1 VKAKFNHCGEKYFQ
15 AAIYITYIHKRMV
28 RNEPLEIRKLQKIKG
43 GSFTLSLPKQ
53 WVEKRRLRSGEQIS
67 VTEEDDGSLRIVPM
81 GASVEKPL
89 EVALALESFPN
100 LQALEYYVA
109 TYYIQGSNSINVT
122 SKKIMSAEQKKRLK
136 QLRTELPGVEV
147 AEEEAN
153 RLSFQ
158 VLIDP
163 ATFSM
168 ESLIEKTSAFSLK
181 LQEDAVKALVEWNL
195 ALAKEVQERAG
206 EAQRHYRVMI
216 RQVALASLSRA
227 VADKTGVRNCQENIT
242 FALVARDLSRLV
254 YHSSQIAGHVL
265 KLGAKRKAD
274 FAILKAFASLSDV
287 AYEMQVNAST
297 AFLKK
302 DAKLAVKVLTRM
314 DEVRE
319 KEEALLKSIMENVKD
334 VDAAVTLSIVARDL
348 RKIAGYT
355 VAVADDAMN
364 RVLTPSTH

>member
-1 VKAKFNHCGEKYFQ
+1 
-15 AAIYITYIHKRMV
+15 
-28 RNEPLEIRKLQKIKG
+28 LETRKLQKIKG
-43 GSFTLSLPKQ
+43 GSFTLSLPKK
-53 WVEKRRLRSGEQIS
+53 WVEKRKLRSGEQIAVS
-67 VTEEDDGSLRIVPM
+67 EEDDGSLRIVPM
-81 GASVEKPL
+81 GIWFEKPF
-89 EVALALESFPN
+89 EVTLALESFAN
-100 LQALEYYVA
+100 LQALEYCVA
-109 TYYIQGSNSINVT
+109 TYYIQGSSRINIT

-163 ATFSM
+163 TTFSM

-181 LQEDAVKALVEWNL
+181 LQEDAINALMEWNV

-216 RQVALASLSRA
+216 RQVALASLSRTI
-227 VADKTGVRNCQENIT
+227 ADKTGVRNCQENIT

-265 KLGAKRKAD
+265 KLGAKRKVESG
-274 FAILKAFASLSDV
+274 ILKAFTSLSDV
-287 AYEMQVNAST
+287 AYKMQANSST

-314 DEVRE
+314 NEIRE

-334 VDAAVTLSIVARDL
+334 VDTAVTLSIIARDL
-348 RKIAGYT
+348 RRIAGYT

-364 RVLTPSTH
+364 RVLTPSMG

>member
-1 VKAKFNHCGEKYFQ
+1 
-15 AAIYITYIHKRMV
+15 V
-28 RNEPLEIRKLQKIKG
+28 RTETLETRKLQKIKG

-53 WVEKRRLRSGEQIS
+53 WVEKRELKSGEQII
-67 VTEEDDGSLRIVPM
+67 VAEEDDGSLRIAPM
-81 GASVEKPL
+81 SAGFEKPF
-89 EVALALESFPN
+89 EVTLAVESFPN
-100 LQALEYYVA
+100 LQALEYCVA
-109 TYYIQGSNSINVT
+109 TYYIQGSTQINIT

-153 RLSFQ
+153 HLSFQ

-163 ATFSM
+163 ASVSM

-181 LQEDAVKALVEWNL
+181 LQEDAASALVEWNL

-216 RQVALASLSRA
+216 RQVALASLSRHI
-227 VADKTGVRNCQENIT
+227 ADKIGVRNCQENIT
-242 FALVARDLSRLV
+242 FALVARDISRLV

-265 KLGAKRKAD
+265 KLGAKRKANSE
-274 FAILKAFASLSDV
+274 ILKAFARLSEV
-287 AYEMQVNAST
+287 AYEMQMNATT

-302 DAKLAVKVLTRM
+302 DARLAVKVLTRM
-314 DEVRE
+314 SEIRDQEEV
-319 KEEALLKSIMENVKD
+319 LLKSIMRNVKD
-334 VDAAVTLSIVARDL
+334 VDTAVTLSMIARDL
-348 RKIAGYT
+348 RRIAGYT

-364 RVLTPSTH
+364 RVLTPSR